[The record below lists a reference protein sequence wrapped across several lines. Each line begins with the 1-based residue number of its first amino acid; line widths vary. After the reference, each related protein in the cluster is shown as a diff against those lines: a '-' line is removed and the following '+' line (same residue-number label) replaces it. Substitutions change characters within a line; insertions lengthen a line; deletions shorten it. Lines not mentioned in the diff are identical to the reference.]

1 MKNNDRLC
9 IYPKEAAVILGRTE
23 KHTYKIFQSIR
34 DSYGLKANQYVSISI
49 FAEYTGLPEEEIRKL
64 LL

>member
-9 IYPKEAAVILGRTE
+9 IYPNEATVILERTE

-34 DSYGLKANQYVSISI
+34 DCYGLKANQYVSISLS
-49 FAEYTGLPEEEIRKL
+49 ASYTSLPEKEIRKL